1 VSYLREGRWVVR
13 PYLAALAAAAL
24 LGGCEETPVSSGGDS
39 PCQTVLDYHGHRYVR
54 HGELRRDPTTTG
66 RVDSGTMP
74 ACDDGNGAEPARQV
88 QVAEL
93 ADVSQRRAVLVE
105 GTLYVRTDLPFP
117 EVARIW
123 FVSPRCSTGGWFE
136 LDDDRLSVAGA
147 PRPRFDGDLR
157 PPYRL
162 GVHVTHGPRK
172 YLGTTIR
179 IQVTRRTHPSLG
191 PEDVKTSLWQGGG
204 LNARIRWFK
213 HAFEATSI
221 TSRPD

>member
-1 VSYLREGRWVVR
+1 VR

-54 HGELRRDPTTTG
+54 HGELRRDATTTG

-117 EVARIW
+117 EVARIC
-123 FVSPRCSTGGWFE
+123 SCPRAAPLVGGSSWTMTGSASQGRPDPGSTGTC
-136 LDDDRLSVAGA
+136 D
-147 PRPRFDGDLR
+147 
-157 PPYRL
+157 
-162 GVHVTHGPRK
+162 
-172 YLGTTIR
+172 
-179 IQVTRRTHPSLG
+179 RRTASAC
-191 PEDVKTSLWQGGG
+191 T
-204 LNARIRWFK
+204 
-213 HAFEATSI
+213 
-221 TSRPD
+221 